1 MVDAVDFGPF
11 DSYDN
16 TNIQTD
22 GSSRQLVLIIFRSE
36 VRTIDLGKQSR
47 EYTSSGNV
55 KRLLFFLKD
64 MSRCTDYNYKI
75 GISKRV
81 VK

>member
-1 MVDAVDFGPF
+1 MVDAVDCGPF

-16 TNIQTD
+16 TNIQSD

-36 VRTIDLGKQSR
+36 VRTIEQSR
-47 EYTSSGNV
+47 EYTSSGTYV

-64 MSRCTDYNYKI
+64 VSRCTYIQLQDWNI
-75 GISKRV
+75 
-81 VK
+81 